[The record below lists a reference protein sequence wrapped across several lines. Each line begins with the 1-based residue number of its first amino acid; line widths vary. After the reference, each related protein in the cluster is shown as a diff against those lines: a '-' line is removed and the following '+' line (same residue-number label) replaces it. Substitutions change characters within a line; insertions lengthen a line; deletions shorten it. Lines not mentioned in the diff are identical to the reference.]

1 MALRCSH
8 LRTHRAVEL
17 LYLYPASSQWAFLF
31 PLAVYLR
38 DDRGPVFG
46 FAAPTRFFLLQS
58 QTFFPSGHGA
68 IYHRRRKRAQD
79 QSSYDEPFPRVQ

>member
-1 MALRCSH
+1 MRKTTALRCSH
-8 LRTHRAVEL
+8 PRTHRPVEL

-31 PLAVYLR
+31 PFAVYLR
-38 DDRGPVFG
+38 DDRAPVFG

-68 IYHRRRKRAQD
+68 I
-79 QSSYDEPFPRVQ
+79 